1 MIVLEMKAVVKP
13 SQCSAIDEA
22 IRTVQFIRNKAW
34 LFRFLCGNE
43 AYTDSFCGKIFV
55 KVLLRH
61 HFPVPY
67 ADLIPHSREEPGL

>member
-43 AYTDSFCGKIFV
+43 AYTDSFFGKIVV
-55 KVLLRH
+55 KVFLRQ
-61 HFPVPY
+61 HFT
-67 ADLIPHSREEPGL
+67 IP